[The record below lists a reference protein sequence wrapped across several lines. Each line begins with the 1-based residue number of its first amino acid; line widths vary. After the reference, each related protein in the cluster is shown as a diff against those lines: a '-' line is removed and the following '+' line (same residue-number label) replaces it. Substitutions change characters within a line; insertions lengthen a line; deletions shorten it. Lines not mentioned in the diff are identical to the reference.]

1 MKIDENWKINDNLY
15 KCPYCGIL
23 KTKMGICSHII
34 CVHTTNGINRINN
47 SLKKCHGKTH
57 KPWNK
62 GLTKENNESIKRA
75 SEKMIGNIPWNKG
88 IKLSKEQCNK
98 ISNYMKD
105 VAKKRI
111 HTWKIGRGKN
121 GKYKGF
127 WCDSS
132 WELAYVVYCIDH
144 NIPIRRCK
152 DRIPYEANG
161 ILKYYTPDFVIN
173 ESEIIEIKGFKDKNW
188 SYKKEKCKE
197 LNITIIDEH
206 HINQYLDYV
215 QNTYGKDFIKLYN

>member
-132 WELAYVVYCIDH
+132 WELAYVIYCLDH
-144 NIPIRRCK
+144 NVNIIRNT
-152 DRIPYEANG
+152 IGFSYIWENSEHT
-161 ILKYYTPDFVIN
+161 YYPDFYNKDTN
-173 ESEIIEIKGFKDKNW
+173 EYIEIKGYENDKDKEKIKQFKGIIKVYY
-188 SYKKEKCKE
+188 YKDMKPILKYVKEK
-197 LNITIIDEH
+197 
-206 HINQYLDYV
+206 
-215 QNTYGKDFIKLYN
+215 YGEDFIKLYD